1 MKFSEVSV
9 SIDKVQKIAL
19 EVVGE
24 DCYFTLPYNQTE
36 PGESPG
42 FVFPVGKLE
51 EFKKY
56 LLAGL
61 GPVEIIT

>member
-24 DCYFTLPYNQTE
+24 DCYFTLPYNQAE
-36 PGESPG
+36 PGKSPS

-51 EFKKY
+51 EFKNTFW
-56 LLAGL
+56 LAL
-61 GPVEIIT
+61 VQ